1 MTSAEYMAEYRAKNK
16 EKLQAYARK
25 YYAAYRK
32 GDRYSS
38 KDRKEVVKNIVNELI
53 LALNEYI
60 YSEKDSK
67 LNSELISTS
76 FDIKKQL
83 NDYADKLAIEEDF
96 L

>member
-16 EKLQAYARK
+16 EKLQAYARR

-32 GDRYSS
+32 GGKYSN

-67 LNSELISTS
+67 LNSGLISAS